1 MRILELLLIL
11 FLPEISASHSGKRQ
25 KIIFNRIYKQH
36 LLVDL
41 VSKVVY
47 RTICTMISIVK
58 FDIAVNFYHLFLK
71 SWTTQVTTLR
81 GQLITAL

>member
-1 MRILELLLIL
+1 MRILELVLIL

-25 KIIFNRIYKQH
+25 KIIFNRIYKY